1 MVLTL
6 YGGEDTTCT
15 RRVAMVL
22 HEKKV
27 PFKLIK
33 IDWKKKEHKTPAYLE
48 KQPFGQV
55 PVLVWL
61 NSHSP
66 SPND

>member
-1 MVLTL
+1 MVLQLT
-6 YGGEDTTCT
+6 GSPVSTCT

-27 PFKLIK
+27 PFVFNAVDISKG
-33 IDWKKKEHKTPAYLE
+33 EHKTPEFIA

-55 PVLVWL
+55 PFLV
-61 NSHSP
+61 S
-66 SPND
+66 